1 MKNGNW
7 LQTILKTELHSSVKE
22 RMISGIQFDSRKVKS
37 GDVFVA
43 IPGLKVDGTQFAI
56 SALEKGASF
65 VISEKQKPETVS
77 DLGWIQVENVRKS
90 LAVISSE
97 FYDNPTKK
105 LTVIGVTGTN
115 GKTTTTY
122 LIKSILDSLGLKTGI
137 IGTTGSLIGDRKV
150 ELSHTTP
157 ESLELNQLFS
167 QMVSENITH
176 VVMEVSSHA
185 LHLNRVHGIDF
196 KVAVF
201 TNLTHDHLDYHGN
214 FENYFAAKKIL
225 FDSLSSES
233 FAVENIDDQYG
244 KKIASESKA
253 KISTYGLDTVSS
265 IHGTILSSDIYSMK
279 LKVNAEHECHVFEL
293 PLSGKFNAYNTL
305 AAIGVAECL
314 GYKITELEAGLHN
327 AKQVPGRFEK
337 VKSGKGLIGVV
348 DYSHTPDSLEKI
360 LQTISEIRKPNQKII
375 TVFGCGGDRDKT
387 KRPIMGEIAGKYSDT
402 VIVTSDN
409 PRTENPNQ
417 ILQDILVGCKN
428 YSPSVEVDRHI
439 AIEKAVELAQTQ
451 DIILVAGK
459 GHEDYQE
466 IIGVKT
472 HFDDR
477 EELRKAFLK
486 YEK

>member
-7 LQTILKTELHSSVKE
+7 LQTILKTELHSSLKE

-37 GDVFVA
+37 GELFVA
-43 IPGLKVDGTQFAI
+43 IPGLKVDGIQFAV

-65 VISEKQKPETVS
+65 VVSEKPRPDSVK
-77 DLGWIQVENVRKS
+77 DLGWIQIENVRKA
-90 LAVISSE
+90 LAIISSE
-97 FYDNPTKK
+97 FYENPTRK

-157 ESLELNQLFS
+157 ESLELNQLFAE
-167 QMVSENITH
+167 MVAEKITH

-185 LHLNRVHGIDF
+185 LDLFRVYGIDF

-201 TNLTHDHLDYHGN
+201 SNLTHDHLDYHGN

-225 FDSLSSES
+225 FDSLSSDS
-233 FAVENIDDQYG
+233 FAVVNIDDHYG
-244 KKIASESKA
+244 TRIVSDSKA
-253 KISTYGLDTVSS
+253 KITTYGLDAISS

-279 LKVNAEHECHVFEL
+279 LKVNAEHECHLFDL

-305 AAIGVAECL
+305 AAVGVAESL
-314 GYKITELEAGLHN
+314 GYKITELETGLHQ

-337 VKSGKGLIGVV
+337 VKSSKGLIGVV

-360 LQTISEIRKPNQKII
+360 LQTISKIRKPDQRII

-409 PRTENPNQ
+409 PRTENADA
-417 ILQDILVGCKN
+417 ILKDILAGCKD
-428 YSPSVEVDRHI
+428 YHPIVEVDRHL
-439 AIEKAVELAQTQ
+439 AIEKAVENAHLQ

-466 IIGVKT
+466 INGVKT

-477 EELRKAFLK
+477 EELRKAFVK